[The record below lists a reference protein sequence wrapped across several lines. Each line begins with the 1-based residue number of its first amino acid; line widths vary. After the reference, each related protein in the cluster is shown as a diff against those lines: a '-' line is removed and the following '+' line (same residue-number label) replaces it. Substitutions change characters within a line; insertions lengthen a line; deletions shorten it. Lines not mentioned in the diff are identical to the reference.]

1 MEWWIV
7 DGVLS
12 AEPVADAETVFD
24 GGWIVPGLVD
34 AHCHVGLGVGGP
46 VDLDECIAQAETER
60 GVGALLLRDC
70 GSPTDTRSLDDR
82 HDLPRIIRH
91 GRHLARPKRYQRGF
105 AIELEDE
112 SQLPDAVA
120 EQARWGDG
128 WVKLVGDWID
138 RDTGD
143 LAPLWSDDVLKA
155 AMAAA
160 HAEGARVTA
169 HVFTEDALP
178 GLINAGIDCIEHGTG
193 LTDDTVELMVEH
205 GTALVPTLINIEN
218 FPGIADGAAKYPAY
232 SRHMRDLYDRC
243 RPRIA
248 AAREAGV
255 PIYAGTDAGSMV
267 AHGRI
272 AEEIDALKGIGM
284 TPTEALGAASWT
296 KVRRGRRQPPRLGHV
311 ARPEVL
317 GLAEAPVEQAYRLPV
332 QVALAVHLHDH
343 ESAVAPLGG
352 GDERVTGEVGET
364 GLARD
369 CAGIAGQQLVLVA
382 DGLARELCRLLL
394 HDLCDQRVGQ
404 GRAVDH
410 RKVEGRGDRFP
421 PRPVE
426 P

>member
-1 MEWWIV
+1 MRSRCEWWIV

-34 AHCHVGLGVGGP
+34 AHCHVGLGAHGP
-46 VDLDECIAQAETER
+46 IETSTSASSR
-60 GVGALLLRDC
+60 PRPNA
-70 GSPTDTRSLDDR
+70 GSARCCCATAGRRST
-82 HDLPRIIRH
+82 PAASTTAMTCPASSAH

-138 RDTGD
+138 RDVGD

-155 AMAAA
+155 AMDAA
-160 HAEGARVTA
+160 HADGARVTA
-169 HVFTEDALP
+169 HVFSEDALP

-218 FPGIADGAAKYPAY
+218 FPGIADGGRKVSGLRAGTCGTCTTGAGRASPPRAKRA
-232 SRHMRDLYDRC
+232 C
-243 RPRIA
+243 RSI
-248 AAREAGV
+248 
-255 PIYAGTDAGSMV
+255 AGTDAGSMV

-272 AEEIDALKGIGM
+272 ADEIDALKRIGM

-296 KVRRGRRQPPRLGHV
+296 ARGLAGQARRWSTVRPRTWCATPRTRAR
-311 ARPEVL
+311 ARP
-317 GLAEAPVEQAYRLPV
+317 
-332 QVALAVHLHDH
+332 
-343 ESAVAPLGG
+343 
-352 GDERVTGEVGET
+352 
-364 GLARD
+364 
-369 CAGIAGQQLVLVA
+369 
-382 DGLARELCRLLL
+382 
-394 HDLCDQRVGQ
+394 
-404 GRAVDH
+404 
-410 RKVEGRGDRFP
+410 
-421 PRPVE
+421 
-426 P
+426 